1 MKFKGNLKTKRTQK
15 ITSKEPT
22 NIFDFNRPSKVIDFN
37 KLIKIT
43 PTLPSKPLKVI
54 DFNKMILIQT
64 KSNSLEINEIKNPIK
79 NPVKRKKMMKVKFVN
94 FDEMI
99 LKEKPKEEDVVKEN
113 DVKDVKDIKDVKDGK
128 DIKDVKVED
137 VKKMEFKQE
146 IQALPTQTIS
156 SQPIPIKPLPTQAIS
171 SQPLPTQPLKSSQPI
186 PIKPT
191 PLVNHRNFVNRVLSS
206 LENGST
212 ITDLIKIYIKEKKKT
227 SKSLYLHNLG
237 EKIDNNLILIED
249 IDLNKEIERLDKQ
262 IENIEIQ
269 DKLWKKIREVS
280 FRDNTFYIKNNENNQ
295 NYDQKINKEE
305 IDLKIKE
312 KINKLK
318 FIKESLNL
326 NIKKVKSKVQEEEE
340 KIFKLTENETKL
352 DTMVLLKA
360 ITRS

>member
-1 MKFKGNLKTKRTQK
+1 MKFKGNLKTKRAQK

-43 PTLPSKPLKVI
+43 PTPSKPLKVI
-54 DFNKMILIQT
+54 DFNKMILTQT
-64 KSNSLEINEIKNPIK
+64 KSNSLEINEIKKPVK

-99 LKEKPKEEDVVKEN
+99 LKEKNKEEGVVKV
-113 DVKDVKDIKDVKDGK
+113 DDLKDVKDIKEVKDFKG
-128 DIKDVKVED
+128 KVED
-137 VKKMEFKQE
+137 VKGKLEEVKKVGFKQE

-156 SQPIPIKPLPTQAIS
+156 SQPLPTQPLTVQPLTS
-171 SQPLPTQPLKSSQPI
+171 LPLPTQPV
-186 PIKPT
+186 PIKST

-206 LENGST
+206 LEDGST

-269 DKLWKKIREVS
+269 DKLWKKIREAS

-340 KIFKLTENETKL
+340 KIFN
-352 DTMVLLKA
+352 
-360 ITRS
+360 

>member
-1 MKFKGNLKTKRTQK
+1 MKFKGNFKTKRTQK

-43 PTLPSKPLKVI
+43 PTPPSKPLKVI
-54 DFNKMILIQT
+54 DFNKMILTQT
-64 KSNSLEINEIKNPIK
+64 KSNSLEINEIKKPVK

-99 LKEKPKEEDVVKEN
+99 FKEKNKDEKE
-113 DVKDVKDIKDVKDGK
+113 VKDVKVDGVKD
-128 DIKDVKVED
+128 KVEE
-137 VKKMEFKQE
+137 VKKVGFKQD
-146 IQALPTQTIS
+146 IQALPTQPIS
-156 SQPIPIKPLPTQAIS
+156 SQPLPIKPLATQAIS
-171 SQPLPTQPLKSSQPI
+171 SQALPDQALATQAILTQPLSSQPHKTTQPLKSSQPI
-186 PIKPT
+186 PFKPT

-206 LENGST
+206 LEEGST

-269 DKLWKKIREVS
+269 DKLWKKIREAS
-280 FRDNTFYIKNNENNQ
+280 FRDNTFYIKNNENN
-295 NYDQKINKEE
+295 K
-305 IDLKIKE
+305 
-312 KINKLK
+312 
-318 FIKESLNL
+318 NL
-326 NIKKVKSKVQEEEE
+326 
-340 KIFKLTENETKL
+340 
-352 DTMVLLKA
+352 
-360 ITRS
+360 